1 MAESD
6 QKINYEAEY
15 YKEQER
21 IAKLWDAY
29 EEQVVIISDLE
40 KKERDLKK
48 ELDERNATSEN
59 LEELLSTRD
68 EKIRE
73 LEKDLAILQKRDAK
87 FKPTINELESQ
98 LDEEKEKVVKIFEV
112 SQELQDELNLAKD
125 ALKARDAWFV
135 DNIKVL
141 EKMAEVLEERKNI
154 LQGDFK
160 KYLELAEK
168 GMLQTKEEG
177 KEEAAPEKEEEKKE
191 LEREEAVKEFSK
203 IEGISEELAG
213 TIWDELVKDMDSL
226 LNIKKYELLKIE
238 EVTASK
244 AEEIMS
250 GIKNYKISEYIIV
263 KRS

>member
-40 KKERDLKK
+40 KKEKDQKK
-48 ELDERNATSEN
+48 DLDERNATLEN

-68 EKIRE
+68 KKIRE

-87 FKPTINELESQ
+87 FKPTIGELESQ

-141 EKMAEVLEERKNI
+141 EKMADILEERKNI

-168 GMLQTKEEG
+168 GMLQT

-226 LNIKKYELLKIE
+226 VNIKKYELLKIE
-238 EVTASK
+238 EVTASV

-250 GIKNYKISEYIIV
+250 GIKHYKISEYI
-263 KRS
+263 KS